1 MNADHGFIIRYSQ
14 KKNVCICNHN
24 IFRVI
29 TLLTSLILAII
40 VLPYVIYLASLIL
53 TLKHVSVLISLPLQ
67 YVYGQKVP
75 QGASCNCIIDYTSN
89 GGHLNKNVTG
99 LTIPKIILLKN
110 QTIQN
115 HTGGVPLR
123 SITARS
129 TQLMGIIT
137 KWFFLGNFTGG
148 PGATVALNT
157 INVKPNESLGLKV
170 FGGKIPKPTPVR
182 GEIIGT
188 NATANEQLAHVKLV
202 GSKIT
207 QFQLL
212 YNKSVKKPVLGT
224 NKFLVEV
231 KQPGYY
237 LLLMSLGYNTKANN
251 NSNLFTTGTNIT
263 DKFLDNQQSKYPLI
277 AIYETILR
285 VG

>member
-1 MNADHGFIIRYSQ
+1 MNTDQGFIVGQ
-14 KKNVCICNHN
+14 KTNVWIWNHK

-29 TLLTSLILAII
+29 ALLTSLILAVI
-40 VLPYVIYLASLIL
+40 VLPYVIYLASLIP
-53 TLKHVSVLISLPLQ
+53 TLKHVSAPILLQ
-67 YVYGQKVP
+67 LQLVYGQKVP
-75 QGASCNCIIDYTSN
+75 QGASCNCVIDYTSS
-89 GGHLNKNVTG
+89 GHLNNNVTG

-115 HTGGVPLR
+115 QIGGVPLR

-148 PGATVALNT
+148 PGATAALNT

-170 FGGKIPKPTPVR
+170 FGGKIPKPTPIR
-182 GEIIGT
+182 GEIIGA

-212 YNKSVKKPVLGT
+212 YNKSAKKPVLGI
-224 NKFLVEV
+224 NRFLVDV

-263 DKFLDNQQSKYPLI
+263 DKFLGNQQSRYPLI

-285 VG
+285 IG

>member
-1 MNADHGFIIRYSQ
+1 MNTDQEFIVCQ
-14 KKNVCICNHN
+14 KTNVWIWNHK

-29 TLLTSLILAII
+29 ALLTSLILTLI
-40 VLPYVIYLASLIL
+40 VLPYVIYLASLIP
-53 TLKHVSVLISLPLQ
+53 TFKHISAPILLLPLQ
-67 YVYGQKVP
+67 LVYGQKVP

-89 GGHLNKNVTG
+89 GGHLNNNVTG

-115 HTGGVPLR
+115 HADGVQLR

-170 FGGKIPKPTPVR
+170 FGGKIPKPTPIR

-188 NATANEQLAHVKLV
+188 STTGNEQLAHVKLV

-212 YNKSVKKPVLGT
+212 YNKSVKKPVLGI
-224 NKFLVEV
+224 NRFLVDV

-251 NSNLFTTGTNIT
+251 NSNLFTTSTNIT
-263 DKFLDNQQSKYPLI
+263 DKFLGNQQSRYPLI